1 MFLSVYSG
9 QYTQPQQTSF
19 QACQLNQMKE
29 MLQKLINI
37 SNRLKKSLLRAQS
50 LFLALGA
57 LVRLGVIF

>member
-29 MLQKLINI
+29 MLQINI

>member
-57 LVRLGVIF
+57 LVRPGVIF